1 MLVVSGIANTFPVFF
16 PALLAEFGGT
26 RAATASAVSLM
37 WGVGAA
43 VGPVAGYLVDRWSPR
58 LVVAAGL
65 GAAALGLSGAM
76 LAPSLPLFILALG
89 LGGGTGFG
97 LTGMAPQAA
106 VIADAFVRRRGVA
119 TGIAFSGSMAGYVLS
134 SPAQW
139 AIAAL
144 GWRATFAGYLAMV
157 LVLIPLVLR
166 VYPARLGG
174 ARGRGGA
181 APAAPQRLA
190 GILRGL
196 PFWALAFMFVNA
208 PLVGYL
214 ATLQHALY
222 FDRLGFPAA
231 EAAAMLAV
239 GGVLAT
245 AGRALVGLAADR
257 AGAPAASLATLVLS
271 LVGTLC
277 LAGLEVWPSRV
288 LAYAY
293 VVLLFLPLGT
303 RAVVVP
309 LLMPRFVPPAR
320 FGTVFGW
327 MVLGNSAGA
336 ALGPLLSGALYDL
349 TGSYAWLYLTAAVLL
364 ALSLLALVVFLV
376 RTARDGP

>member
-1 MLVVSGIANTFPVFF
+1 
-16 PALLAEFGGT
+16 
-26 RAATASAVSLM
+26 M